1 MKESVSFLINNLLK
15 KGLLLAIIFTF
26 VATSFAQEGDKKDV
40 RYGGFARIYS
50 MGDNPYIIDPD
61 NVKYNTA
68 YSSVYSNFLWGDIG
82 STAASLDDGFG
93 QFIAFN
99 YRVSKEF
106 TIGAMLSRN
115 DFSSGNIASP
125 YANDLVSQINY
136 NVTGAAIVPLDNNF
150 ELLTAYS
157 FGNFVIGLGASY
169 ASTTNDFTP
178 ATGTGNKNGASQFG
192 VNLGILGKLTPQFN
206 LDAAFSLVLPS
217 AKFTPGTGDV
227 VEASG
232 TYMMANARGFLKLS
246 KAFTLVPT
254 LSFANQSGSFSVGSQ
269 SFDFPSMMSFGV
281 GIGLSYQVENVIIS
295 GGPAL
300 MFESTTTPADPNA
313 SQPELKDSRF
323 VFPAWNFGAEWFLTD
338 WLIGRLGY
346 VASTFSQTTQTAASS
361 TTVNE
366 RTRTNF
372 GRGDI
377 RLGVGFRFGSF
388 SLDATVNDDILREGF
403 RIVGGPNNTF
413 AYLSAS
419 FAF

>member
-1 MKESVSFLINNLLK
+1 MKKSVPFLINNLLK

-82 STAASLDDGFG
+82 STAASLDDGVG

-99 YRVSKEF
+99 YRIGKEF

-125 YANDLVSQINY
+125 YANDLVSQINN
-136 NVTGAAIVPLDNNF
+136 NVSGAAIVPLGNNF

-157 FGNFVIGLGASY
+157 FGNFVVGLGASY

-178 ATGTGNKNGASQFG
+178 ATGTGNKNGVSQFG
-192 VNLGILGKLTPQFN
+192 VNLGILGKLSPQFN
-206 LDAAFSLVLPS
+206 LDASFSLVLPS
-217 AKFTPGTGDV
+217 AKFTPGTGDA

-269 SFDFPSMMSFGV
+269 STDFPSMMSFGV

-300 MFESTTTPADPNA
+300 MFESTTTPADTNA

-346 VASTFSQTTQTAASS
+346 VASTFSQTTQTPASS

-366 RTRTNF
+366 RTRTYF
-372 GRGDI
+372 DRGDI

-403 RIVGGPNNTF
+403 RIVGGPDNTF